1 MNIVRYVVAAVIVLP
16 CAAWGSTVHT
26 ASEATPDQVQQ
37 PAPEDELV
45 SHTRHAE
52 KVYRHRLA
60 RLHRLRELTAQ
71 RNDDKRLRSLDAL
84 FERLHTAHS
93 AKIDRMRSRRSKT
106 SPKQLEAP
114 PKHGPDHIAPVA
126 SKRQVKGR
134 ELRQHEAVRKHHAV
148 VRKHHAEPSPVLVE
162 PHHIVSHRRAEAH
175 EHAAAQKERAERWR
189 AAKENAAGD
198 RRAEAHEHAAAQKE
212 RAERWRADAR
222 QRALRPR
229 RAGTQ
234 RRHDKVQRDAS
245 EHARPADVP
254 RQVPKHKRGAATP
267 GQTLKHKGH
276 PRPERTGHGK
286 HAPTQARADVATRAA
301 ITRANFNAEFEKLR
315 KEIES
320 DG

>member
-1 MNIVRYVVAAVIVLP
+1 MNIVRYVVAAAIVLP
-16 CAAWGSTVHT
+16 CAAWGPTVHT
-26 ASEATPDQVQQ
+26 PSEDTPDQVQQ
-37 PAPEDELV
+37 PAPKDELV

-60 RLHRLRELTAQ
+60 RLHRLRELAAQ

-126 SKRQVKGR
+126 SKRQVKAR

-189 AAKENAAGD
+189 A
-198 RRAEAHEHAAAQKE
+198 
-212 RAERWRADAR
+212 DAR
-222 QRALRPR
+222 QRALRHR

-245 EHARPADVP
+245 VHAGPADVP
-254 RQVPKHKRGAATP
+254 RQVPQHKRGAATP
-267 GQTLKHKGH
+267 GQSLKHKGH
-276 PRPERTGHGK
+276 PRPEKTGDGK
-286 HAPTQARADVATRAA
+286 HAPTQARADVAARAA
-301 ITRANFNAEFEKLR
+301 ITRANFDAEFEKLR

>member
-1 MNIVRYVVAAVIVLP
+1 MNIVRHVVAAAIVLP
-16 CAAWGSTVHT
+16 CAAWGPTVHT
-26 ASEATPDQVQQ
+26 ASEDTPDQVQQ

-45 SHTRHAE
+45 SHTSHAE

-60 RLHRLRELTAQ
+60 RLHRLRELAAQ
-71 RNDDKRLRSLDAL
+71 RNDEERLRSLDGL
-84 FERLHTAHS
+84 LERLQTAHGPR
-93 AKIDRMRSRRSKT
+93 IDRMRSRRSKT
-106 SPKQLEAP
+106 SPRQLEVP
-114 PKHGPDHIAPVA
+114 PEHGPDHIALVA
-126 SKRQVKGR
+126 SKHQVEAR
-134 ELRQHEAVRKHHAV
+134 ELWRHEAVRKHHAV

-162 PHHIVSHRRAEAH
+162 PHQIVSHRRAEAQ

-189 AAKENAAGD
+189 AAKEHAAGD

-222 QRALRPR
+222 QRALRHR